1 LTDRRPEG
9 TTIGA
14 REAEAT
20 MDIYH
25 VWCDLKPGVRDT
37 HFLDSVTRCMT
48 RLRAEGLIETWRLMR
63 RKLGL
68 GPKELGEWHLM
79 IEVRDLRQLED
90 AFQRM
95 AARGDPDEGLH
106 HNMNSLVANTTFA
119 LFRDFPDPVRLRGQE
134 RF

>member
-1 LTDRRPEG
+1 MERQLAAAPRPGVED
-9 TTIGA
+9 A
-14 REAEAT
+14 A

-37 HFLDSVTRCMT
+37 HFLDGVSRCMDH
-48 RLRAEGLIETWRLMR
+48 LRAEGLIEGWRLMR
-63 RKLGL
+63 RKLGF

-79 IEVRDLRQLED
+79 IELRDLRQLED

-95 AARGDPDEGLH
+95 AQRGEPMEGLH
-106 HNMNSLVANTTFA
+106 HGVNSLVDNPTFA
-119 LFRDFPDPVRLRGQE
+119 LARDFPDPVRQRGHE